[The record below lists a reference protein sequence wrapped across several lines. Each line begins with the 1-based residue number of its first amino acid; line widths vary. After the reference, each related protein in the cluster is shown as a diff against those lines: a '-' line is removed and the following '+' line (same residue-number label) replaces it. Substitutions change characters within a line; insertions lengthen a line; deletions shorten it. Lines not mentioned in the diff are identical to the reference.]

1 MYIIIKS
8 HSIILKGN
16 IMPKSTP
23 AQLDSF
29 YCVDEQKLNY
39 NSMLVK
45 VKGMH
50 TQFGITSEDLPTFS
64 QEEKTFRIMAMLE
77 EVEEYAC
84 AETIDD
90 ELDAIID
97 LIVFALGTL
106 ERQGLFPVAEEA
118 FNRVMMANCNK
129 ELGPNTKRGSFSLD
143 LVKPKRWTAPQF
155 RDLLEG
161 IGK

>member
-1 MYIIIKS
+1 MKT
-8 HSIILKGN
+8 N
-16 IMPKSTP
+16 T
-23 AQLDSF
+23 AVQLDLFQDQPTQVS
-29 YCVDEQKLNY
+29 NH
-39 NSMLVK
+39 NSMLAK
-45 VKGMH
+45 IKGMH
-50 TQFGITSEDLPTFS
+50 TQFGITTEEMPTFS
-64 QEEKTFRIMAMLE
+64 QEEKNFRIEAMLE
-77 EVEEYAC
+77 EIEEYAC

-143 LVKPKRWTAPQF
+143 LVKPKRWVAPQF

>member
-1 MYIIIKS
+1 MKT
-8 HSIILKGN
+8 N
-16 IMPKSTP
+16 T
-23 AQLDSF
+23 AVQLDLF
-29 YCVDEQKLNY
+29 EDQPTQVNNH
-39 NSMLVK
+39 NSMFVK
-45 VKGMH
+45 IEDMH
-50 TQFGITSEDLPTFS
+50 TKFGITNSDMPTFS
-64 QEEKTFRIMAMLE
+64 QEEKTFRIAAMLE

-118 FNRVMMANCNK
+118 FNRVMVANCNK

-143 LVKPKRWTAPQF
+143 LVKPERWTAPQF

>member
-1 MYIIIKS
+1 MKTNT
-8 HSIILKGN
+8 L
-16 IMPKSTP
+16 M
-23 AQLDSF
+23 QLDLFKDQPTQVS
-29 YCVDEQKLNY
+29 NH
-39 NSMLVK
+39 NSMLAK

-50 TQFGITSEDLPTFS
+50 TQFGITAEEVPTFS
-64 QEEKTFRIMAMLE
+64 QEEKNFRIEAMLE
-77 EVEEYAC
+77 EIEEYAC

-106 ERQGLFPVAEEA
+106 ERQGLFPVAGEA
-118 FNRVMMANCNK
+118 FNRVMVANCNK

-143 LVKPKRWTAPQF
+143 LVKPERWTAPQF

>member
-1 MYIIIKS
+1 MKTNT
-8 HSIILKGN
+8 L
-16 IMPKSTP
+16 M
-23 AQLDSF
+23 QLDLFKDQPTQVS
-29 YCVDEQKLNY
+29 NH
-39 NSMLVK
+39 NSMLAK

-50 TQFGITSEDLPTFS
+50 TQFGITAEDLPTFS
-64 QEEKTFRIMAMLE
+64 QEEKNFRIEAMLE
-77 EVEEYAC
+77 EIEEYAC

-118 FNRVMMANCNK
+118 FNRVMVANCNK

-143 LVKPKRWTAPQF
+143 LVKPERWTAPQF

>member
-1 MYIIIKS
+1 MS
-8 HSIILKGN
+8 
-16 IMPKSTP
+16 KSTP
-23 AQLDSF
+23 VQLDLFEDQPTQVS
-29 YCVDEQKLNY
+29 NH
-39 NSMLVK
+39 NSMLAK
-45 VKGMH
+45 IKGMH
-50 TQFGITSEDLPTFS
+50 TQFGITSEDLPTFT

-84 AETIDD
+84 AETVDD

-97 LIVFALGTL
+97 LIVFAIGTL

-143 LVKPKRWTAPQF
+143 LVKPKRWLAPQF

>member
-1 MYIIIKS
+1 MTNAKPTQS
-8 HSIILKGN
+8 DLFDH
-16 IMPKSTP
+16 
-23 AQLDSF
+23 A
-29 YCVDEQKLNY
+29 DESKLNC
-39 NSMLVK
+39 NSMLAK

-64 QEEKTFRIMAMLE
+64 QEEKNFRIEAMLE
-77 EVEEYAC
+77 EIEEYAY

-90 ELDAIID
+90 ELDALLD
-97 LIVFALGTL
+97 LTVFALGAL

-143 LVKPKRWTAPQF
+143 LVKPKRWVAPQF

>member
-1 MYIIIKS
+1 MS
-8 HSIILKGN
+8 
-16 IMPKSTP
+16 KSTP
-23 AQLDSF
+23 VQLDLFQDQPTQVS
-29 YCVDEQKLNY
+29 NH
-39 NSMLVK
+39 NSMFAK
-45 VKGMH
+45 IKGMH
-50 TQFGITSEDLPTFS
+50 TQFGITTEEMPTFS
-64 QEEKTFRIMAMLE
+64 QEEKNFRIEAMLE
-77 EVEEYAC
+77 EIEEYAC

-143 LVKPKRWTAPQF
+143 LVKPKRWVAPQF

>member
-1 MYIIIKS
+1 MKTNTAVQ
-8 HSIILKGN
+8 LDLFEEQ
-16 IMPKSTP
+16 P
-23 AQLDSF
+23 AQ
-29 YCVDEQKLNY
+29 VGNY

-77 EVEEYAC
+77 EIEEYAC

-106 ERQGLFPVAEEA
+106 ERQGLLPIAEKS
-118 FNRVMMANCNK
+118 FNRVMVANCNK
-129 ELGPNTKRGSFSLD
+129 KLGPNTKRGSFALD
-143 LVKPKRWTAPQF
+143 LVKPERWTAPQF
-155 RDLLEG
+155 RDLLGG

>member
-1 MYIIIKS
+1 MKT
-8 HSIILKGN
+8 N
-16 IMPKSTP
+16 T
-23 AQLDSF
+23 AVQLDLFEDQPTQVS
-29 YCVDEQKLNY
+29 NH
-39 NSMLVK
+39 NSMFAK
-45 VKGMH
+45 IKGMH
-50 TQFGITSEDLPTFS
+50 TKFGITNSDMPTFT

-129 ELGPNTKRGSFSLD
+129 ELGSNTKRGSFSLD